1 MATEAAISRL
11 RGHLAGRHTAVT
23 SAAAGGGRAK
33 AWCRGLGRRRS
44 PWHSRQHGTSQRAA
58 GTGAPCTRN
67 TLRCACPRPAR
78 VRENQHSFRWQPAP
92 PSLCRAG
99 RSGRG
104 SLSAPRRWSGSLPAL
119 SAEAKAGADVS
130 LSQTTRGKT
139 PAPRDPLLPLPL
151 PTKSPTPTFTGA
163 MAHLGFIE
171 S

>member
-1 MATEAAISRL
+1 M
-11 RGHLAGRHTAVT
+11 
-23 SAAAGGGRAK
+23 
-33 AWCRGLGRRRS
+33 GRRRS
-44 PWHSRQHGTSQRAA
+44 PWHSWQHGTSQRAA

-78 VRENQHSFRWQPAP
+78 VRENQYSFRWQPAP
-92 PSLCRAG
+92 PSLCRAD

-151 PTKSPTPTFTGA
+151 PTKPPTPTFHGGDGTPWLDRELNGNRSWCSSWKPCVLTSHPRSRPDTARLGRSCTG
-163 MAHLGFIE
+163 